1 MNYESYKQFFD
12 GGFFPVDSTHNL
24 VNLEN
29 TGEFSV
35 KAILGSGADT
45 KVVNHYLPSVQGLT
59 NMLNNYTGG
68 TKMESLQTHSNYFIP
83 EIYDANSVAGCQK
96 AIINYFEQR
105 NKPIIINVNVAANT
119 KIVFKPTYEDSD
131 LYIDWGNGVKNYY
144 HLKATYSVSHTYET
158 AGTYKIKLWTNNEG
172 VEVQGNTI
180 QSIKVPYH
188 CNILT
193 STTAY
198 YGVTKVDEQIARA
211 KLNVNS
217 GATPYEGTEAI
228 AFGDV
233 DNAVNFNTGIAD
245 FCDLGDFVSTLT
257 LIEIVAKNLYWDW
270 KDLSFVNQLT
280 IDVYPDD
287 ITAKTAIDYFAK
299 QTYTAGK
306 PILKIL
312 KGSGQ
317 EAIYQYAQTKK
328 DKFSSISKE
337 E

>member
-1 MNYESYKQFFD
+1 MKYESYKQFFN
-12 GGFFPVDSTHNL
+12 GGFFPVDSDHKL

-35 KAILGSGADT
+35 KATLGSGSNT

-68 TKMESLQTHSNYFIP
+68 SRLESLTSHSNHFIP
-83 EIYDANSVAGCQK
+83 AIYDANSVAGVQK
-96 AIINYFEQR
+96 AIINYYEQR
-105 NKPIIINVNVAANT
+105 NKPYIITVSVAANT

-158 AGTYKIKLWTNNEG
+158 AGTYKIKLWTKNEG

-180 QSIKVPYH
+180 KSIKVPFH
-188 CNILT
+188 TNILT
-193 STTAY
+193 TTTAY
-198 YGVTKVDEQIARA
+198 YGVTKVEEDIARA
-211 KLNVNS
+211 TLNVNS
-217 GATPYEGTEAI
+217 GASPYEDTECV

-233 DNAVNFNTGIAD
+233 DNAVKFNTGIAD
-245 FCDLGDFVSTLT
+245 FCDLGDFVNSLT
-257 LIEIVAKNLYWDW
+257 LIEIVAKNLYFDW

-280 IDVYPDD
+280 IDVYPDE

-299 QTYTAGK
+299 QTYSAGK

-317 EAIYQYAQTKK
+317 ESIYEYALTKA